1 MGLKCSSKSETGR
14 ALDEM
19 YSNYSGSRTG
29 EENEQQCAEAVFS
42 ASGQAIAWNVSR
54 KVKK

>member
-42 ASGQAIAWNVSR
+42 ASGQAIAVL
-54 KVKK
+54 